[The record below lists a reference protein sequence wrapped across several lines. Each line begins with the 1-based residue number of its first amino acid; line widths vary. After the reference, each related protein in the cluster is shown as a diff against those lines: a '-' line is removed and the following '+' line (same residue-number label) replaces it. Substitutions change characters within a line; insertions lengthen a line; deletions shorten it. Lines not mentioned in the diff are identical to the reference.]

1 MPAALADSGPPALS
15 SDGGRIP
22 SPYFKFSHSMTRSI
36 LVTGAASG
44 IGLALTQ
51 RLVATGQRVIACDL
65 REDALQ
71 RLRQEIGGSVR
82 TLAFDVA
89 DARQIE
95 SALAQVRDDPPA
107 ILINNAGIQHVAPLE
122 QFPPEKWQQL
132 IAVMLTGAAL
142 LTRAVLPT
150 MRANNYGR
158 IVNIGSIHGLVASP
172 FKSAYVAAKH
182 GLIGFSKSVA
192 LETGDSDITI
202 NTVCPSYVKTPLV
215 ESQIASLAATH
226 GLTPEQVVEEIML
239 KPMPKRQFISLE
251 ELTGTVEFLLSD
263 AARNITGQCI
273 TLDGGWTA
281 Q

>member
-1 MPAALADSGPPALS
+1 
-15 SDGGRIP
+15 
-22 SPYFKFSHSMTRSI
+22 MTRSI
-36 LVTGAASG
+36 LITGAASG

-51 RLVATGQRVIACDL
+51 RFVAAGQRVIACDL

-71 RLRQEIGGSVR
+71 ALQRDVGGPIR

-89 DARQIE
+89 DARQIDY
-95 SALAQVRDDPPA
+95 AMAQVSDDPPA
-107 ILINNAGIQHVAPLE
+107 VLVNNAGLQHVAPLE

-132 IAVMLTGAAL
+132 IAVMLTGPAL
-142 LTRAVLPT
+142 LTRALLPS
-150 MRANNYGR
+150 MRARNYGR

-182 GLIGFSKSVA
+182 GLIGFSKSIA
-192 LETGDSDITI
+192 LETGDADITI

-215 ESQIASLAATH
+215 DSQIASQAAAH

-239 KPMPKRQFISLE
+239 RPMPKRQFISLE

>member
-1 MPAALADSGPPALS
+1 
-15 SDGGRIP
+15 
-22 SPYFKFSHSMTRSI
+22 MTRSI
-36 LVTGAASG
+36 LITGAASG

-51 RLVATGQRVIACDL
+51 RFVATGQRVIACDL
-65 REDALQ
+65 RAESLQ
-71 RLRQEIGGSVR
+71 KVQEEVGVNIR

-89 DARQIE
+89 DAAQIA
-95 SALAQVRDDPPA
+95 SAIAQVRDDPPS
-107 ILINNAGIQHVAPLE
+107 ILINNAGIQHVSPLE

-132 IAVMLTGAAL
+132 IAVMLTGSAL
-142 LTRAVLPT
+142 LTRAVLPS

-215 ESQIASLAATH
+215 ESQIESLAATH
-226 GLTPEQVVEEIML
+226 GLTPEQVVDEIML